1 MCDEATG
8 ASASIESNEVEYLE
22 ALFNELGFG
31 VDSQDWLNPAEWLAQ
46 DKPDPVACS
55 CQCD

>member
-8 ASASIESNEVEYLE
+8 ASASTESNEVKDLD
-22 ALFNELGFG
+22 AFFNKLDFG
-31 VDSQDWLNPAEWLAQ
+31 ADSLDWLNPVEWLAQ